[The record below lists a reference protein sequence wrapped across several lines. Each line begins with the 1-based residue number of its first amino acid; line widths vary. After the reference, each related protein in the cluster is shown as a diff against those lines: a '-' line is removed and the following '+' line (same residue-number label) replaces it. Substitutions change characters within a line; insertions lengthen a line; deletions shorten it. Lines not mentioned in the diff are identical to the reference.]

1 MIMDKKEKMTV
12 LEFCEEYSQA
22 EEKGK
27 MDLLSLIIKR
37 TYTPVLEKRVILQKM
52 LDQSVVEQEN
62 GVRYIDMLVSRINYT
77 MALIILYTNLE
88 IDLKDGKGRTE
99 DMYDSLVKNNIVSD
113 ICEYI
118 GTQEMAE
125 LNSVNKSIID
135 TFYNQYGS
143 TEAFIGN
150 AIANIGQ
157 KIGVASGW
165 VIQQIDEIINDE
177 NKFSNIS
184 SKIQEVLNTKR

>member
-1 MIMDKKEKMTV
+1 MDKKEKMTV

-22 EEKGK
+22 GEKEK
-27 MDLLSLIIKR
+27 MDLLSLVIKR

-52 LDQSVVEQEN
+52 LDQSIVEQEN

-177 NKFSNIS
+177 NKFINIS
-184 SKIQEVLNTKR
+184 SKIQGVLDTKR

>member
-1 MIMDKKEKMTV
+1 MTVIEFCKKYAQLENEKEK
-12 LEFCEEYSQA
+12 LE
-22 EEKGK
+22 
-27 MDLLSLIIKR
+27 LLSSVIKR
-37 TYTPVLEKRVILQKM
+37 TYTPILEKRVILQKM
-52 LDQSVVEQEN
+52 LDQSIVEQEN

-88 IDLKDGKGRTE
+88 IDSKDGKGRTE
-99 DMYDSLVKNNIVSD
+99 DMYDSLIKNNIVSD

-143 TEAFIGN
+143 TEAFVGN

-184 SKIQEVLNTKR
+184 SKIQEVLNMKR

>member
-1 MIMDKKEKMTV
+1 MTV
-12 LEFCEEYSQA
+12 IEFCEKYAQLEN
-22 EEKGK
+22 EKEK
-27 MDLLSLIIKR
+27 LELLSSVIKR
-37 TYTPVLEKRVILQKM
+37 TYTPVLEKRVVLQKM
-52 LDQSVVEQEN
+52 LDRSIVEQEN

-88 IDLKDGKGRTE
+88 IDSKDGTGRTE
-99 DMYDSLVKNNIVSD
+99 DMYDSLVQYDIVSD

-118 GTQEMAE
+118 GTKEMAE

-150 AIANIGQ
+150 AIAAIGQ

-165 VIQQIDEIINDE
+165 VIQQIDEIINNED
-177 NKFSNIS
+177 KFNNIS
-184 SKIQEVLNTKR
+184 SKIQGVLDTKR